1 MQPEPF
7 LIEKLNTKIAW
18 LKANNQSFFR
28 ADGTFA
34 GEDGNRLLQEYDQIK
49 DNPRV
54 PKPLRYTVLSVIAK
68 EYNLYENDQEPNR
81 VSHETIDAIEES
93 FTRSGNGGVEGIII
107 GLQIL
112 RNQYPLSYAAS
123 EPGLAS
129 IESICMQKIATAPQ
143 TTPVVEKLPVTPLN
157 TVHSQTAIPETEVFR
172 SSTDEPASQTQT
184 TEHSIII
191 PKKVAWRLGLV
202 LLGVT
207 GLTMGTAFGLWKAND
222 MQVTTNLQPSSLPV
236 QSSTNTS
243 VDIPST
249 APSIAQA
256 ASTSPQ
262 PVNITSTISPSPSNP
277 TINYTPQAPAN
288 TRAQTFPSVVAE
300 RNTNYED
307 DAPSEELI
315 VPVRR
320 SANISQADAIGLVE
334 KLLQSK
340 SALFGPP
347 YNQDLGGEIMTGK
360 AYRDNIR
367 GPSSDGTGESSI
379 EWLRNNGH
387 YYSYGV
393 QQIQRVNYFTAAN
406 NNAVMELKILED
418 ANLYDSRGKLNKSK
432 SGLEEKIIRYS
443 FVLEN
448 GQLKISDYNII
459 SKSKRK
465 F

>member
-7 LIEKLNTKIAW
+7 LIEKLDNKITW
-18 LKANNQSFFR
+18 FKSNNQSFFR
-28 ADGTFA
+28 ADGTFD
-34 GEDGNRLLQEYDQIK
+34 GEDGNRLLQEYDHIK
-49 DNPRV
+49 DNPRI

-68 EYNLYENDQEPNR
+68 EYNLYDNDQEPNR
-81 VSHETIDAIEES
+81 VSHATIDAIEES

-129 IESICMQKIATAPQ
+129 
-143 TTPVVEKLPVTPLN
+143 
-157 TVHSQTAIPETEVFR
+157 
-172 SSTDEPASQTQT
+172 
-184 TEHSIII
+184 
-191 PKKVAWRLGLV
+191 
-202 LLGVT
+202 
-207 GLTMGTAFGLWKAND
+207 
-222 MQVTTNLQPSSLPV
+222 
-236 QSSTNTS
+236 
-243 VDIPST
+243 
-249 APSIAQA
+249 
-256 ASTSPQ
+256 
-262 PVNITSTISPSPSNP
+262 
-277 TINYTPQAPAN
+277 
-288 TRAQTFPSVVAE
+288 
-300 RNTNYED
+300 
-307 DAPSEELI
+307 
-315 VPVRR
+315 
-320 SANISQADAIGLVE
+320 
-334 KLLQSK
+334 
-340 SALFGPP
+340 
-347 YNQDLGGEIMTGK
+347 
-360 AYRDNIR
+360 
-367 GPSSDGTGESSI
+367 SDGTGESLI